1 MSNQQVFA
9 HDDDDVGAAYRRIHQ
24 PQFDK
29 VKSHITDLFH
39 KGIIKSSQSEFVGP
53 IVTCRKKNGKISV
66 CVDSRRL
73 NTKTRKDAFPLPRV
87 DEIFVFD
94 HLAGAKNF
102 STVDLESAYN
112 QVEIDEANTR
122 PRSRHPWVCMSTV
135 LCISPAIF
143 QRLMH
148 ILIREEMNDNGLF
161 FLDDINIYSSTI
173 EEHFDVWSLFSSD
186 WHLTV

>member
-1 MSNQQVFA
+1 MNNQQVFA
-9 HDDDDVGAAYRRIHQ
+9 HDDDDVGAVYRRPPQ

-29 VKSHITDLFH
+29 VKSHITDLFQ
-39 KGIIKSSQSEFVGP
+39 KGLTKSSQSEFVGP

-87 DEIFVFD
+87 DEIVVFD

-112 QVEIDEANTR
+112 QVEIDEADQHKTAFTTPMGLYEYR
-122 PRSRHPWVCMSTV
+122 P
-135 LCISPAIF
+135 L
-143 QRLMH
+143 
-148 ILIREEMNDNGLF
+148 
-161 FLDDINIYSSTI
+161 
-173 EEHFDVWSLFSSD
+173 HFTCNLPEIDAHSD
-186 WHLTV
+186 QGRDE